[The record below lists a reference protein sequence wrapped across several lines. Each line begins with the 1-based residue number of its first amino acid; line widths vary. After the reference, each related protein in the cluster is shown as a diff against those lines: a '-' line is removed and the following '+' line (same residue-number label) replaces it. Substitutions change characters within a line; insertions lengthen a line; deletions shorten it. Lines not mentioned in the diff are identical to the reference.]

1 MDEEPSRTSRFE
13 LVDGPLPPPLD
24 RPTPPPPDRQHRLPR
39 SPSALIV
46 LVSAAVLVLVAAV
59 VLPHGSP
66 GAPLPSNPPRPG
78 PALSSSAPPDAG
90 CDLALEACRV
100 VAAARWRARTAAIV
114 RERLDPENAYFSG
127 FSYSVDPLYDAG
139 SRLDALGLDVYRLN
153 GGGTEVFIQIAKTR
167 SAAVR
172 CGQITRHRC
181 TGQRFMDGNRFS
193 MTTTPGVAQ
202 GIEVQHSPAGTY
214 VITIAARNTTGGRPL
229 PLHNGDLIAVVQD
242 PRLEP
247 PPS

>member
-1 MDEEPSRTSRFE
+1 MAEEPSRTSRFE
-13 LVDGPLPPPLD
+13 LVDGPLPPSAAPSEPQGGG
-24 RPTPPPPDRQHRLPR
+24 RSRLPR

-46 LVSAAVLVLVAAV
+46 LVSAAVLILVAAL
-59 VLPHGSP
+59 VLPHRSP
-66 GAPLPSNPPRPG
+66 DAPTPSEPPRPL
-78 PALSSSAPPDAG
+78 PTLSTSAPPAAG
-90 CDLALEACRV
+90 CDLAQESCRIT
-100 VAAARWRARTAAIV
+100 AAARWRDRTAQIV
-114 RERLDPENAYFSG
+114 RERLDPEDAYFTGYTYRVTSRYTTG
-127 FSYSVDPLYDAG
+127 E
-139 SRLDALGLDVYRLN
+139 RLDALGLDVYRLN

-167 SAAVR
+167 ADAVR
-172 CGQITRHRC
+172 CGEITRHRC

-214 VITIAARNTTGGRPL
+214 VITLVARNTTGGRPL
-229 PLHNGDLIAVVQD
+229 PLNNGDLIAVAQD